1 VSQWLYNL
9 DIHPNT
15 KGIQNMQ
22 RLLAVTN
29 PKFAGVKLEDV
40 VYEAAVECVQK
51 SAFYEELLNPAKK

>member
-1 VSQWLYNL
+1 VLQWLYNL

-29 PKFAGVKLEDV
+29 QRVKLEDV
-40 VYEAAVECVQK
+40 VYEAAVERVQK
-51 SAFYEELLNPAKK
+51 SAFYKELLSATKK